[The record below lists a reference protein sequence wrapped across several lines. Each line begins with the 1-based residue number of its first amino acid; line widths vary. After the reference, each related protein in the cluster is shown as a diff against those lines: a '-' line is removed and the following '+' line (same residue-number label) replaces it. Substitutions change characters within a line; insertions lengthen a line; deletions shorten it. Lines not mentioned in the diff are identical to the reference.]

1 MTLRNIY
8 QHSID
13 LKKIRIKNSDRE
25 SFVKE
30 LEEIQYRGKEKLN
43 FDAPSRQIQVAYF
56 VMVHRFPEQ
65 FKRLFKAIY
74 HPENYYLIHLDK
86 KTSLEIYDDI
96 QDFLTDF
103 QNTYILESKNVVWGG
118 YSMIQAELSGIKY
131 LLDINAE
138 WDFFINL
145 SGQDFPLKS
154 QDFIRDFLGK
164 NKGNNFIKIA
174 NQATNRPETM
184 NRIENYFVETDT
196 GFSGVPYK
204 RAYLKN
210 VISYIG
216 GQWMI
221 LTREC
226 CEFICNSGEVKKFE
240 DYYLHTLIP
249 DESFFQTVMMNTSFN
264 GKIINDDKRAIIWI
278 PDIGIKLRSKTLTES
293 DTKSLIASGK
303 IKLRP
308 KTFTTQD
315 ISFLLAS
322 NALFARKF
330 DENMDSNILDIIETN
345 FDLPLTSV
353 GTREERGGQIFILTF
368 LEKEGEILG
377 AQDDSKVKL
386 FA

>member
-1 MTLRNIY
+1 MTEKLIST
-8 QHSID
+8 Q
-13 LKKIRIKNSDRE
+13 
-25 SFVKE
+25 
-30 LEEIQYRGKEKLN
+30 KEKSN
-43 FDAPSRQIQVAYF
+43 FVIPSGQTKIAYF
-56 VMVHRFPEQ
+56 ILVHRFPEQ
-65 FKRLFKAIY
+65 FKRLFRAIY

-96 QDFLTDF
+96 QGFLADFL
-103 QNTYILESKNVVWGG
+103 NVYLLESENVVWGG
-118 YSMIQAELSGIKY
+118 YSMVQAELSGIKY

-174 NQATNRPETM
+174 NQATDRPETM

-204 RAYLKN
+204 RAYLKD

-221 LTREC
+221 LTRAC

-240 DYYLHTLIP
+240 DFYLHTFIP
-249 DESFFQTVMMNTSFN
+249 DEAFFQTVMMN
-264 GKIINDDKRAIIWI
+264 KRAIIWI
-278 PDIGIKLRSKTLTES
+278 P
-293 DTKSLIASGK
+293 SGN

-308 KTFTTQD
+308 KTFTQD
-315 ISFLLAS
+315 DIDFLL
-322 NALFARKF
+322 NGDNLFARKF
-330 DENMDSNILDIIETN
+330 DENVDSNILDIMESN
-345 FDLPLTSV
+345 FH
-353 GTREERGGQIFILTF
+353 IYN
-368 LEKEGEILG
+368 
-377 AQDDSKVKL
+377 
-386 FA
+386 